1 MFESI
6 RTRDRMTFLRPKGS
20 SGERVCET
28 ETKPRTFLDPTCRVP
43 GRKTNN
49 HTQLTRRVSREPAPF
64 TPADYRGS
72 ELERREPQ
80 L

>member
-6 RTRDRMTFLRPKGS
+6 RTRNRMTFLKSKGS
-20 SGERVCET
+20 SGERVCK
-28 ETKPRTFLDPTCRVP
+28 TKPRTFLDPMCRVP

-72 ELERREPQ
+72 ELERKEPQ